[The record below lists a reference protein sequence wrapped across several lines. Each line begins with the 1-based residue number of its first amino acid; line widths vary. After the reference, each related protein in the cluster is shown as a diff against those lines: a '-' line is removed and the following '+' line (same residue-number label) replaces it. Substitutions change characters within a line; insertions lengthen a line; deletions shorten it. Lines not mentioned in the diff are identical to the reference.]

1 MRKIDMIEPINPP
14 FLQTAVSRSPCIDI
28 VNSDCVEVLKS
39 FDDNYFDL
47 AICDPPYGIGFDK
60 YVYSNGDGAKAKG
73 FKKQNNKVAPKNWD
87 KGIPQ
92 KEYWNELFRVS
103 KNQIIWGGNYFT
115 EFLPPKMGWIYWH
128 KKGNDA
134 SKFSDGE
141 LAWTSF
147 DRALKFVK
155 YDWIGF
161 GYINNAGSD
170 KKIHPTM
177 KPKELYEWVLENYA
191 KKGDKILDT
200 HLGSGSSAIASFRL
214 GFDFVGIEID
224 KEYYQSSIKRFKEQT
239 AQLRVF

>member
-1 MRKIDMIEPINPP
+1 MHETLIKDLNPA
-14 FLQTAVSRSPCIDI
+14 FCKTDVSRSPSIEI
-28 VNSDCVEVLKS
+28 VNYDCVEVLKS
-39 FDDNYFDL
+39 FEDNQFDL

-73 FKKQNNKVAPKNWD
+73 FKKQNNKVPPKNWD

-92 KEYWNELFRVS
+92 KEYWEQLFRVS

-134 SKFSDGE
+134 SNFSDGE

>member
-1 MRKIDMIEPINPP
+1 MNKLNTKTQLP
-14 FLQTAVSRSPCIDI
+14 QTIVSRSPSIEI

-39 FDDNYFDL
+39 FEDNYFDL

-92 KEYWNELFRVS
+92 KEYWEQLFRVS

-134 SKFSDGE
+134 SNFSDGE

-161 GYINNAGSD
+161 GYINNAGND

>member
-1 MRKIDMIEPINPP
+1 MMNLQLPP
-14 FLQTAVSRSPCIDI
+14 HYCKTDVSRSPSIEI

-39 FDDNYFDL
+39 FEDNYFDL
-47 AICDPPYGIGFDK
+47 AICDPPYGIGMSSWK
-60 YVYSNGDGAKAKG
+60 NESNGDGSKAKG
-73 FKKQNNKVAPKNWD
+73 FTKGGKNLHTKKDWD
-87 KGIPQ
+87 SGIPQ
-92 KEYWNELFRVS
+92 KEYWEQLFRVS

-134 SKFSDGE
+134 SNFSDGE

-214 GFDFVGIEID
+214 GCDFVGIEID